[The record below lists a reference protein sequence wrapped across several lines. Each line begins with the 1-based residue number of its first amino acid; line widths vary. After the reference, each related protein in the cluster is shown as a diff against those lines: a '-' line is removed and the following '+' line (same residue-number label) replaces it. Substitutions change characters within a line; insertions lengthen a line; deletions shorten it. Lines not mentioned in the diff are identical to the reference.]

1 MKLILG
7 MGLTGLSVARFFS
20 SNNIA
25 YRIADSRLSP
35 PMQDICKK
43 ENLLSDCHLGEWKES
58 LLDNITEIIIS
69 PGIAE
74 TESIV
79 GWARLQKIPVISDI
93 ELFGRYTK
101 APIVGI
107 TGSNGKSTVTQLLG
121 EMSIGSGK
129 NAVICGNIGKPV
141 MESLSDEAE
150 LYVVELSSY
159 QLDYTNSLNL
169 LTGVV
174 TNITPDHLDRY
185 PDYDIYIAS
194 KLNLY
199 EYCQYSV
206 VNLNEPLVKGVEGD
220 SSYAI
225 EEVTQSCEFSAKK
238 VDGVFTLYQGEDILM
253 TSNDLMIVG
262 RHNVENVLAALTLGH
277 QVGLSVEE
285 MIQVAKSFTGLPHRL
300 EWVANLS
307 GVDYFNNSKSTNAI
321 STITAIEALSD
332 RYKSIVLI
340 AGGIAKKED
349 YSKLFQLIS
358 EKINAVILIGESA
371 TLFSQQINGCPV
383 SIVES
388 MKQAVISSK
397 AIAKEGAILLSP
409 GCASFDMFVDF
420 NERGEVFKRHVLEDN
435 KDFL

>member
-7 MGLTGLSVARFFS
+7 RGLTGLAVARFFS
-20 SNNIA
+20 SNNVD

-35 PMQDICKK
+35 PMQDICIK

>member
-20 SNNIA
+20 SNNVD

-35 PMQDICKK
+35 PMQDICIK

-206 VNLNEPLVKGVEGD
+206 VNLNEPLVKGIKGD
-220 SSYAI
+220 SCYAI

-238 VDGVFTLYQGEDILM
+238 VGGVYTLYQGEDILM
-253 TSNDLMIVG
+253 TSNDLMVVG

>member
-20 SNNIA
+20 SNNVA

-35 PMQDICKK
+35 PMQDICIK

-79 GWARLQKIPVISDI
+79 GWARLQKISVISDI

-300 EWVANLS
+300 EWVTNLN

>member
-20 SNNIA
+20 SNNVA

-35 PMQDICKK
+35 PMHGKCKK
-43 ENLLSDCHLGEWKES
+43 ENLLSDCRLGDWKES
-58 LLDNITEIIIS
+58 LLDSVTEIIIS

-74 TESIV
+74 TEAIV
-79 GWARLQKIPVISDI
+79 VWARLQKIPVISDI

-101 APIVGI
+101 APIIGI

-121 EMSIGSGK
+121 EMAIGSGK
-129 NAVICGNIGKPV
+129 NTVICGNIGKPV

-159 QLDYTNSLNL
+159 QLDYTNNLNL

-185 PDYDIYIAS
+185 PNYDVYIAS

-199 EYCQYSV
+199 QYCQYSV
-206 VNLNEPLVKGVEGD
+206 INLDESLVQGIKGD
-220 SSYAI
+220 SCYAI
-225 EEVTQSCEFSAKK
+225 EGVAQSCDFNAKK
-238 VDGVFTLYQGEDILM
+238 DDGVYKIYQGKDILM
-253 TSNDLMIVG
+253 TSDDLMILG
-262 RHNVENVLAALTLGH
+262 RHNVENVLAALTLG
-277 QVGLSVEE
+277 QQAGLSVQE

-300 EWVANLS
+300 EWVTNLN
-307 GVDYFNNSKSTNAI
+307 GVDYYNDSKSTSAI

-358 EKINAVILIGESA
+358 EKIDAIILIGESA
-371 TLFSQQINGCPV
+371 MFFSQQINSCPV
-383 SIVES
+383 SIVET

-397 AIAKEGAILLSP
+397 EIAKEGAILLSP

-420 NERGEVFKRHVLEDN
+420 NERGDIFKRHVLEEN
-435 KDFL
+435 

>member
-35 PMQDICKK
+35 PMQDICIK

-58 LLDNITEIIIS
+58 LLDNITEIVIS

>member
-20 SNNIA
+20 SNNVD

-35 PMQDICKK
+35 PMQDICIK
-43 ENLLSDCHLGEWKES
+43 ENLLSDCYLGEWKES

-199 EYCQYSV
+199 QYCQYSV
-206 VNLNEPLVKGVEGD
+206 VNLNEPLVKGIKGD
-220 SSYAI
+220 SCYAI
-225 EEVTQSCEFSAKK
+225 EEATQSCEFSAKK
-238 VDGVFTLYQGEDILM
+238 VGGVYNLCQGEDILM
-253 TSNDLMIVG
+253 TSDDLIVVG
-262 RHNVENVLAALTLGH
+262 RHNVENVLAALTLG
-277 QVGLSVEE
+277 QQAGLSVQE

-358 EKINAVILIGESA
+358 EKIDAVILIGEA
-371 TLFSQQINGCPV
+371 GTLFSQQINGCPV

-435 KDFL
+435 KDNS

>member
-20 SNNIA
+20 SNNVD

-35 PMQDICKK
+35 PMQDICIK

-238 VDGVFTLYQGEDILM
+238 VDGVYTLYQGEDILM

>member
-35 PMQDICKK
+35 PMQDICIK
-43 ENLLSDCHLGEWKES
+43 ENLLSDCHLGEWTES
-58 LLDNITEIIIS
+58 LLDDITEVVIS
-69 PGIAE
+69 PGIKE

-121 EMSIGSGK
+121 EMARGSGK

-150 LYVVELSSY
+150 LYVVEMSSY

-185 PDYDIYIAS
+185 PNYDIYIAS
-194 KLNLY
+194 KLKLY

-206 VNLNEPLVKGVEGD
+206 VNVNESLVKGIKGD
-220 SSYAI
+220 SYYAI
-225 EEVTQSCEFSAKK
+225 EEATQSCEFSAKK
-238 VDGVFTLYQGEDILM
+238 VGGVYTLYQGEDILM
-253 TSNDLMIVG
+253 TSDDLIVVG
-262 RHNVENVLAALTLGH
+262 RHNVENVLTALSLG
-277 QVGLSVEE
+277 QQAGLSVQE
-285 MIQVAKSFTGLPHRL
+285 MTQVAKSFTGLPHRL

-358 EKINAVILIGESA
+358 EKIDAVILIGESA

-409 GCASFDMFVDF
+409 GCASFDIFVDF
-420 NERGEVFKRHVLEDN
+420 NERGEVFKRHVLEET
-435 KDFL
+435 

>member
-20 SNNIA
+20 SNNVD

-35 PMQDICKK
+35 PMQDICIK

-262 RHNVENVLAALTLGH
+262 RHNVENVLAALTLG
-277 QVGLSVEE
+277 QEAGLSVQE

-358 EKINAVILIGESA
+358 EKIDAVILIGEA
-371 TLFSQQINGCPV
+371 GTLFSQQINGCPV

>member
-1 MKLILG
+1 M
-7 MGLTGLSVARFFS
+7 
-20 SNNIA
+20 
-25 YRIADSRLSP
+25 
-35 PMQDICKK
+35 
-43 ENLLSDCHLGEWKES
+43 
-58 LLDNITEIIIS
+58 
-69 PGIAE
+69 
-74 TESIV
+74 
-79 GWARLQKIPVISDI
+79 
-93 ELFGRYTK
+93 
-101 APIVGI
+101 
-107 TGSNGKSTVTQLLG
+107 TQLLG
-121 EMSIGSGK
+121 EMAIGSGK

-150 LYVVELSSY
+150 LYVVEMSSY
-159 QLDYTNSLNL
+159 QLDYTNNLNL

-194 KLNLY
+194 KLKLY

-206 VNLNEPLVKGVEGD
+206 VNLNEPLVKGIRGD
-220 SSYAI
+220 SYYAI
-225 EEVTQSCEFSAKK
+225 EEATQSCEFSAKK
-238 VDGVFTLYQGEDILM
+238 IDGVYTLYHGEEILM
-253 TSNDLMIVG
+253 ISDDLIVVG
-262 RHNVENVLAALTLGH
+262 RHNVENVLAALTLGK
-277 QVGLSVEE
+277 QAGLSVQE

-300 EWVANLS
+300 EWVTNLS

-332 RYKSIVLI
+332 RYESIVLI

-349 YSKLFQLIS
+349 YSKLFKLIS
-358 EKINAVILIGESA
+358 EKIDAVILIGESA
-371 TLFSQQINGCPV
+371 TFFSQQINGCPV

-420 NERGEVFKRHVLEDN
+420 NERGEVFKRHVLEEN
-435 KDFL
+435 

>member
-35 PMQDICKK
+35 PMQDICIK

-58 LLDNITEIIIS
+58 LLDNITEVVIS

>member
-20 SNNIA
+20 SNNVD

-35 PMQDICKK
+35 PMQDICIK

-58 LLDNITEIIIS
+58 LLDNITEVVIS

>member
-7 MGLTGLSVARFFS
+7 IGLTGLSVARFFS

-35 PMQDICKK
+35 PMQDICIK

-238 VDGVFTLYQGEDILM
+238 VGGVYTLYQGEDILM

>member
-20 SNNIA
+20 SNNID

-35 PMQDICKK
+35 PMLGKCKK
-43 ENLLSDCHLGEWKES
+43 ENLLSDYHLGDWQES
-58 LLDNITEIIIS
+58 LLDSITEIIIS

-74 TESIV
+74 TEAIV

-93 ELFGRYTK
+93 ELFGRHAK
-101 APIVGI
+101 APIIGI

-121 EMSIGSGK
+121 EMAIGSGK

-159 QLDYTNSLNL
+159 QLDYTNNLNL

-185 PDYDIYIAS
+185 PNYDVYIAS

-199 EYCQYSV
+199 RYCQYSV
-206 VNLNEPLVKGVEGD
+206 INLDESLVQGIKGD
-220 SSYAI
+220 SYYAI
-225 EEVTQSCEFSAKK
+225 EEVTQSCDFNAKK
-238 VDGVFTLYQGEDILM
+238 IDGVYKIYQGKDILM
-253 TSNDLMIVG
+253 TSDDLMVLG
-262 RHNVENVLAALTLGH
+262 RHNVENVLAALTLGQ
-277 QVGLSVEE
+277 QVGLSVQE

-300 EWVANLS
+300 EWVINLN
-307 GVDYFNNSKSTNAI
+307 GVDYYNDSKSTSAI

-358 EKINAVILIGESA
+358 EKIDAVILIGESG

-420 NERGEVFKRHVLEDN
+420 NERGEVFKRHVFEGN
-435 KDFL
+435 